1 MTAKNSSTNQQWQCC
16 GWIINVHD
24 DDDPPVNESMDRKCE
39 MTKHTLRPPTLPMF
53 WIRRAVASRCSM
65 KMNEASLKWTLSDSI
80 RLLKMCKNLIDDS
93 ELEMSLRR
101 IAISKTKGPKMG
113 WRSNPSTEFQSILS
127 KSCQVWSVLEIQ
139 FDRWKCA
146 RTWLTTLSWRCHRE
160 ELGKSLQ

>member
-1 MTAKNSSTNQQWQCC
+1 MAMTNMWTNYTLLVVNMTAKNSSTNQQWQCC

-93 ELEMSLRR
+93 ELEMSLRG
-101 IAISKTKGPKMG
+101 IDICYSEGPKAG
-113 WRSNPSTEFQSILS
+113 CLSNHDAKLQSILS
-127 KSCQVWSVLEIQ
+127 K
-139 FDRWKCA
+139 D
-146 RTWLTTLSWRCHRE
+146 
-160 ELGKSLQ
+160 KSLLNLAKVMNFRNLMNLVL